1 MIMYM
6 KKLKEN
12 IDIIPILKKEVIKN
26 LEVQPRKITVIIINI

>member
-12 IDIIPILKKEVIKN
+12 IDIIPTLKKEVIKN
-26 LEVQPRKITVIIINI
+26 LEIQPKKITVIMIYI